1 MCTLIEKDILIEEV
15 SATTA
20 YIAYR
25 TPIDKE
31 SDDLK
36 ECSKLRY
43 FLLSNELE
51 KINLMTAKEK
61 LQFLKEKYINL
72 PIYQYYLTGSTQN
85 AEQRRI

>member
-1 MCTLIEKDILIEEV
+1 MCTLIEKDVLIEEV

-25 TPIDKE
+25 TPVDKD

-43 FLLSNELE
+43 FLLSNEPE
-51 KINLMTAKEK
+51 KISMKTTREK
-61 LQFLKEKYINL
+61 IKFLKEKYANL
-72 PIYQYYLTGSTQN
+72 PVYQYYLTGSTQN
-85 AEQRRI
+85 A